1 MSNKV
6 NSYFSTRRDEWKKK
20 SGKDSS
26 WSVFKIMAEFVEGF
40 EKMAE
45 IGPCVSIFGSART
58 QPGTPYYRLSTEIA
72 SKLTKAGFGVITGG
86 GPGVM
91 EAGNKGLFQP
101 FFQTLQQIQP

>member
-45 IGPCVSIFGSART
+45 IGPCFLL
-58 QPGTPYYRLSTEIA
+58 P
-72 SKLTKAGFGVITGG
+72 
-86 GPGVM
+86 
-91 EAGNKGLFQP
+91 
-101 FFQTLQQIQP
+101 